1 MEVFNMEMIKNIPA
15 VYFFKYH
22 HGHKELKGTHMCF
35 FDDLM
40 VLCNGDKVS
49 LNVVMKSHEEFNNVF
64 GLFPNMNKSIIFFGS
79 LNDERRNEILDVL
92 PFKIRKLP
100 MKYLGVPLISKTLGI
115 NEFFP
120 TISQR
125 KDYVVWIDDSNK
137 EVEFSVISNAW
148 KSLRD
153 KWLKVVWKHVVWF
166 SRYTPK
172 HDFILWLAIQG
183 RSASGCKSLES
194 VVISLAAHEVKNNIW
209 QTVNKLVLRVTVYFI
224 WNERNKRIFKDE
236 TRTEDGLIKFIT
248 KHMTDML
255 MSLKVKTSG
264 NKYRSCSWITKS
276 WSAMPF

>member
-115 NEFFP
+115 NECIEHL
-120 TISQR
+120 TCQGAYVDIGHSQSDR
-125 KDYVVWIDDSNK
+125 HAAVTTLLTDTARASSSSCTSSRDYYTQ
-137 EVEFSVISNAW
+137 
-148 KSLRD
+148 
-153 KWLKVVWKHVVWF
+153 
-166 SRYTPK
+166 SRSHITLTNDWRLY
-172 HDFILWLAIQG
+172 
-183 RSASGCKSLES
+183 GC
-194 VVISLAAHEVKNNIW
+194 
-209 QTVNKLVLRVTVYFI
+209 
-224 WNERNKRIFKDE
+224 
-236 TRTEDGLIKFIT
+236 
-248 KHMTDML
+248 
-255 MSLKVKTSG
+255 
-264 NKYRSCSWITKS
+264 
-276 WSAMPF
+276 